1 MLYDFAVFDLKEDHF
16 EERVRDICD
25 SVKRGS
31 FTIPLFSHV
40 LVPEGDP
47 VWDKATK
54 LAAIFVRYRDALAKE
69 GVPAAIL
76 VQASFGHGYDITPA
90 PFDRYVNLVDGRTEY
105 VYCPEDERFLA
116 HFSDVLRTLAGTK
129 PFAIMLDD
137 DFRLMLRPGHGCAC
151 ARHMAEFNRRAG
163 TNMTREELF
172 AYFKTHSMHDPLARI
187 YAETQKD
194 SLIKAATAFRAAID
208 EIDPSIQ
215 GVNCTSGHIC
225 ENVVYTNKIFA
236 GKGNPTMVR
245 MSNGIY
251 APYAIRG
258 ISYTFAN
265 AAIHAAKLKK
275 HGIDIILS
283 ETDTIPF
290 NRYAKSARYLHA
302 QYAASLLEGARG
314 AKHWL
319 TRGICF
325 EPASGKAYRDILATH
340 RPFYERL
347 AALAPD
353 IHWVGVNSAFI
364 EQTDFPF
371 ATEDVY
377 PCDYHPHTWV
387 TKNFEEMGIPFY
399 FSDKTEKASF
409 LEGSIV
415 DDMTDA
421 EIETVLAGSVF
432 LDGESAEAL
441 CRRGYGDLIG
451 VAVSAWDGGM
461 IHAEVFGETDDVR
474 CSLQKNVRRLTP
486 TDPSTQILSY
496 NYLKVDGGISRRGAA
511 VTKLKRADGKISVVF
526 CGSPDAAFNYMEGFS
541 FLNETRKA
549 QFVSLLREAGAL
561 PVYAMGDAE
570 ICMRAGYLSDGSL
583 FVFALPLGVDP
594 SDVLPLALE
603 KEPASIAAISPDGEE
618 LPVAFTKM
626 ADGEYELAVR
636 CEPLYPIALRI
647 TYEN

>member
-1 MLYDFAVFDLKEDHF
+1 MLYDFAVFDLKVDHF

-54 LAAIFVRYRDALAKE
+54 QTKIFVRYRDALAKE

-90 PFDRYVNLVDGRTEY
+90 PFDRYVNLTDGKTEY
-105 VYCPEDERFLA
+105 VYCPEDDRFLA
-116 HFSDVLRTLAGTK
+116 HFSDVLRTLAATK
-129 PFAIMLDD
+129 PYAIMLDD

-172 AYFKTHSMHDPLARI
+172 AYFKTHSMHDPIARI

-194 SLIKAATAFRAAID
+194 SLVKAATAFRAAID

-215 GVNCTSGHIC
+215 GINCTSGHIC
-225 ENVVYTNKIFA
+225 ENVIYTNKIFA
-236 GKGNPTMVR
+236 GRGNPTMVR

-302 QYAASLLEGARG
+302 QYAASLLEGAQG

-319 TRGICF
+319 TRSVSF
-325 EPASGKAYRDILATH
+325 EPASGKAYRDILAAH

-347 AALAPD
+347 AALASD
-353 IHWVGVNSAFI
+353 IRWVGVNSAFI

-371 ATEDVY
+371 ATEAVY

-415 DDMTDA
+415 DDMTED
-421 EIETVLAGSVF
+421 EIQTVFGGSVF

-441 CRRGYGDLIG
+441 CRRGYGALIG
-451 VAVSAWDGGM
+451 VSVSSWDGGM

-474 CSLQKNVRRLTP
+474 CSKQKNVRRLTP
-486 TDPSTQILSY
+486 TDRDTQILSY
-496 NYLKVDGGISRRGAA
+496 NYLNVDGGISRRGAA
-511 VTKLKRADGKISVVF
+511 VTKLTRADGKLSVVF

-549 QFVSLLREAGAL
+549 QLVSLLREAGAL
-561 PVYAMGDAE
+561 PVYVTGDAE
-570 ICMRAGYLSDGSL
+570 VCLRAGYLSDGALLL
-583 FVFALPLGVDP
+583 F
-594 SDVLPLALE
+594 VLPLSTDAADALTLSLSQA
-603 KEPASIAAISPDGEE
+603 PTRIDRILPDGGEA
-618 LPVAFTKM
+618 PVEFTCV
-626 ADGEYELAVR
+626 GEDEYSLAVR
-636 CEPLYPIALRI
+636 TETLYPIALLVR
-647 TYEN
+647 

>member
-1 MLYDFAVFDLKEDHF
+1 MFYDFAVFDLKEDHF

-47 VWDKATK
+47 VWDKVTQ
-54 LAAIFVRYRDALAKE
+54 LSEIFVRYRDALAKE

-76 VQASFGHGYDITPA
+76 VQASLGHGYDITPA
-90 PFDRYVNLVDGRTEY
+90 PFDRYVNLTDGRTEY

-116 HFSDVLRTLAGTK
+116 HFSNVLRTLAGTK
-129 PFAIMLDD
+129 PYAIMLDD

-172 AYFKTHSMHDPLARI
+172 DYFKEHSMHDPLARI

-208 EIDPSIQ
+208 EVDSSIQ

-225 ENVVYTNKIFA
+225 ENVIYTNKIFA

-245 MSNGIY
+245 MANGIY

-340 RPFYERL
+340 RPFYEKI
-347 AALAPD
+347 AALAPE
-353 IHWVGVNSAFI
+353 IRWVGANSAFI

-371 ATEDVY
+371 ATEELY

-387 TKNFEEMGIPFY
+387 TKNLEEMGIPFY
-399 FSDKTEKASF
+399 FSEKTEAASF

-415 DDMTDA
+415 DDMTDE
-421 EIETVLAGSVF
+421 EIENVLAGSVF
-432 LDGESAEAL
+432 LDGASAEAL
-441 CRRGYGDLIG
+441 CRRGYGDRIG
-451 VAVSAWDGGM
+451 VSVSAWDGGM

-474 CSLQKNVRRLTP
+474 CSKQKNVRRVTP
-486 TDPSTQILSY
+486 TDPNTEILSY
-496 NYLKVDGGISRRGAA
+496 NYLKVDGGIARRGAA

-526 CGSPDAAFNYMEGFS
+526 CGSPDTAFNYMEGFS

-549 QFVSLLREAGAL
+549 QLVSLLREAGAL
-561 PVYAMGDAE
+561 PVYAVGDAE
-570 ICMRAGYLSDGSL
+570 ICMRAGYLADGSL

-594 SDVLPLALE
+594 SDTLTLALE
-603 KEPASIAAISPDGEE
+603 KEPVKIVAISPDGEE
-618 LPVAFTKM
+618 APVAFEKKSES
-626 ADGEYELAVR
+626 EYALSVR
-636 CEPLYPIALRI
+636 MEALYPAALKI
-647 TYEN
+647 SF